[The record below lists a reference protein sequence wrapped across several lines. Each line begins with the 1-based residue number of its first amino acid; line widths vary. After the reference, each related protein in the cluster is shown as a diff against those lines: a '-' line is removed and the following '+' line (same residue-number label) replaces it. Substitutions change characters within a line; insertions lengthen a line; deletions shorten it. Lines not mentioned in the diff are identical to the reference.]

1 MNQFISEVKQLI
13 SWPMILVLLSS
24 LFFSG
29 CQQQEEEDKRIVTV
43 SIAPQKYFAKQL
55 LPENYEVN
63 VMVPPGS
70 SPATYEPTTRQLQ
83 KLQKSGA
90 YIRIGEIEFEKVWM
104 EKIKSINP
112 TLPVF
117 DASAGVTFI
126 EDGNHNHNHGSGHH
140 HERDPHIWTSP
151 KLCKTVLLNTA
162 EALIK
167 SFPADSAI
175 VQKKYYRATNVID
188 SLDRE
193 IEAMLAPHAGKHF
206 LIYHPA
212 LSYFARDYNLNQLA
226 IESLGKEPSAS
237 GMASILKIARQE
249 GIATVFIQQQFNQRS
264 AKTIAEELDAKVVTI
279 NPLDENWDS
288 AMGDIASKIKAAF

>member
-1 MNQFISEVKQLI
+1 
-13 SWPMILVLLSS
+13 MILILLSS

-29 CQQQEEEDKRIVTV
+29 CTQQMDEDKRIVTV
-43 SIAPQKYFAKQL
+43 SIAPQKYFTKQL

-104 EKIKSINP
+104 DKIKSINP

-126 EDGNHNHNHGSGHH
+126 EDGNHDHTHGNGHH

-162 EALIK
+162 KALIRT
-167 SFPADSAI
+167 FPGDSAI
-175 VQKKYYRATNVID
+175 IQKKYSKATNVID
-188 SLDRE
+188 SIDRE
-193 IEAMLAPHAGKHF
+193 IEEMLAPHTGKHF

-226 IESLGKEPSAS
+226 IESFGKEPSAS
-237 GMASILKIARQE
+237 GMASILKTARQE

-264 AKTIAEELDAKVVTI
+264 AKTIAEELDAQVVTI
-279 NPLDENWDS
+279 NPLDENWDR
-288 AMGDIASKIKAAF
+288 AMGDIASKIKAAFR